1 MDHNNRPFIR
11 DHVSR
16 NTKQVKAPY
25 KTFEAASK
33 EAQRMSEQRGY
44 GFSAY
49 LCRYCKHILLLG
61 DVYHVGTDRTSK
73 KSRNRQTLRLEL
85 GDRAYMALIK
95 ESTGRK
101 RNRYKYIRDKARL
114 VLIIRRKNADFIK

>member
-1 MDHNNRPFIR
+1 MSGRASEPFIR

-16 NTKQVKAPY
+16 NTKQIKAPY
-25 KTFEAASK
+25 KAFEAAQI
-33 EAQRMSEQRGY
+33 EAERMAGKKGH

-49 LCRYCKHILLLG
+49 ECRYCG
-61 DVYHVGTDRTSK
+61 FYHVGTDKTTQK
-73 KSRNRQTLRLEL
+73 GRNRQTLRMEL

-101 RNRYKYIRDKARL
+101 RNRVKYIRDKTRL
-114 VLIIRRKNADFIK
+114 VFVIRRKYQDGK